1 MHFWMTAGHF
11 FKTSLLTEAILCVC
25 GMLAISIWVWRAAMD
40 PLEGSREI
48 ALDRGIAGFRPS
60 SPVDS
65 LQYAVVKR
73 VFDIV
78 VSALMLAVV
87 LIPCCM
93 IAAIIAAT
101 SKGSVFYR
109 EKRVGRNGNI
119 FRIWKFRS
127 MYVDAD
133 RRIQQMRAMGNEE
146 EHHFFWRTSKHETA
160 VDPRITPIGH
170 FIRRWSLDELPQL
183 LNVLMGEMSLIGP
196 RPVIP
201 AELEL
206 YGNLAGYYME
216 VTPGLSGLWQVSGR
230 SNVGYAQRANLD
242 SQYARQWSLMLD
254 MKILLRT
261 LPVVLKRV
269 GAK

>member
-1 MHFWMTAGHF
+1 MHFWMTAEHF
-11 FKTSLLTEAILCVC
+11 FKTGLLTEALLCIC
-25 GMLAISIWVWRAAMD
+25 GMLAISIWMWRAAMD
-40 PLEGSREI
+40 PLEASREI
-48 ALDRGIAGFRPS
+48 AIDGGIAGFRPNA
-60 SPVDS
+60 PVDS
-65 LQYAVVKR
+65 LRYALVKR
-73 VFDIV
+73 VIDIV
-78 VSALMLAVV
+78 VSVLMLAVV
-87 LIPCCM
+87 FVPCCM
-93 IAAIIAAT
+93 IAAIIAFT

-109 EKRVGRNGNI
+109 EKRVGRYGNI

-133 RRIQQMRAMGNEE
+133 RRMQKIRDVGSEE

-196 RPVIP
+196 RPVIA

-206 YGNLAGYYME
+206 YGSLAGNYME

-230 SNVGYAQRANLD
+230 SKVGYEQRANLD
-242 SQYARQWSLMLD
+242 AQYARQWSLMLD
-254 MKILLRT
+254 LKILLRT
-261 LPVVLKRV
+261 IPVVLKRV